1 MPCGRWTPA
10 FPKPT
15 PAYDAARIHLEGV
28 QGTGLG
34 TTLTIVGNGVGGTYF
49 VAAYGPSPLVG
60 SGALIKVIYTAITTV
75 DIMKVV
81 PSRGFMPLVNI

>member
-1 MPCGRWTPA
+1 
-10 FPKPT
+10 
-15 PAYDAARIHLEGV
+15 V

-49 VAAYGPSPLVG
+49 VAAYGPSPLAG

-75 DIMKVV
+75 DGV
-81 PSRGFMPLVNI
+81 PPFSVAAQANEGKIPISWSPGVPGGSRDPKLGADR